1 MDEVDYNAEIAL
13 LINEMQ
19 GEPEDIHE
27 IQMRLRQMISTMR
40 AEGLPVPED
49 IKKLEAELDKALSGE
64 AD

>member
-49 IKKLEAELDKALSGE
+49 IKKVEAELDQLLSAGGE
-64 AD
+64 